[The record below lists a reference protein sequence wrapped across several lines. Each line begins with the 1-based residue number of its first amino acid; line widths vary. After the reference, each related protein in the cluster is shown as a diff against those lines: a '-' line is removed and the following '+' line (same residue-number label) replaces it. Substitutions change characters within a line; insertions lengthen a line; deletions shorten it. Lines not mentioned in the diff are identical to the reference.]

1 MKLPLRPWTTFLV
14 VSSCLSASIPASGGS
29 SGEPTYDGP
38 RTTQPVQVEM
48 VTIPGPLRSFLRMAG
63 ISQEAS
69 PEEVLPLVARNVSL
83 HGFENGGATEYLALL
98 RRYVEFAREL
108 RQLADAQS
116 TIRVANCDEAERL
129 VDVLG
134 YQFAEGCGEKS
145 AYVVT
150 ANAER
155 AFLTIDSGFPLTGL
169 EDALRKHTDFVY
181 QFPATEVPVLFRE
194 QDWVGA
200 TAWRQ
205 KGGTNL
211 IDVMLHDQDLD
222 LLYWAVSKNDEETRV
237 ALRQHGLRP
246 LLPLATALE
255 FYGSQLSVHAGR
267 VLVPGGRDAEKA
279 WQELVGASPGSPNEF
294 ITHLYSRDR
303 GWLGAYFDAL
313 SRVGRVQQAHLT
325 QGSRLKQLYDVYRR
339 AAGNNSSATKG
350 VFPRNADLL
359 ILFSRLQWQQD
370 GSPYI
375 PGNLSLW
382 KEILSQNSTPKLI
395 RDWVR
400 NARTWDSPEQLLIT
414 MVACSNFPNEA
425 GPLQLYLTL
434 SAIDSARA
442 PGDRL
447 SEGTVRLLASKYPEL
462 VHDFFG
468 FPGAQRF
475 LDDAIRQCGGGGNR
489 RFQSGA
495 ALECSGSFPGEC
507 GFVGDPCPAAGNSD
521 GQDEPIVA
529 GYGSSLRRD
538 SIVGTTVRCDAQLA
552 ALDVHG
558 RVGGSESQSG

>member
-267 VLVPGGRDAEKA
+267 VLVPGGTGRREGLA
-279 WQELVGASPGSPNEF
+279 GAG
-294 ITHLYSRDR
+294 R
-303 GWLGAYFDAL
+303 GE
-313 SRVGRVQQAHLT
+313 
-325 QGSRLKQLYDVYRR
+325 
-339 AAGNNSSATKG
+339 
-350 VFPRNADLL
+350 PR
-359 ILFSRLQWQQD
+359 FS
-370 GSPYI
+370 
-375 PGNLSLW
+375 
-382 KEILSQNSTPKLI
+382 E
-395 RDWVR
+395 
-400 NARTWDSPEQLLIT
+400 
-414 MVACSNFPNEA
+414 
-425 GPLQLYLTL
+425 
-434 SAIDSARA
+434 
-442 PGDRL
+442 
-447 SEGTVRLLASKYPEL
+447 
-462 VHDFFG
+462 
-468 FPGAQRF
+468 
-475 LDDAIRQCGGGGNR
+475 
-489 RFQSGA
+489 
-495 ALECSGSFPGEC
+495 
-507 GFVGDPCPAAGNSD
+507 
-521 GQDEPIVA
+521 
-529 GYGSSLRRD
+529 
-538 SIVGTTVRCDAQLA
+538 
-552 ALDVHG
+552 
-558 RVGGSESQSG
+558 